1 VERTFERA
9 FYISKDSMINTSL
22 VVVVVV
28 VVDVN
33 AHFNDLF
40 MSDSSLNRK
49 KEKEKFERK

>member
-1 VERTFERA
+1 VERKFERA

-28 VVDVN
+28 VVVDVN

-40 MSDSSLNRK
+40 MFDSFYESK
-49 KEKEKFERK
+49 ERKRKV

>member
-1 VERTFERA
+1 
-9 FYISKDSMINTSL
+9 MINTSL